1 MGKVLIIGARGMLG
15 QEIAKV
21 FKDSNPL
28 LWDKKEIDVTNQRQ
42 VNRLI
47 VDKSPDLI
55 INAAAYTNVDSS
67 ESNQRLAYQ
76 VNGKAVGY
84 LSETASEIGAVFVH
98 YSSDYVFSGENEQ
111 GYRESDQPSNPVNI
125 YGQSKILGE
134 KLLQDNCKRH
144 YLIRSS
150 GLFGKYGKNFVDI
163 ILELVKRQK
172 QVKVVND
179 QFFKPTY
186 ASDLAKATKE
196 LVNKKHK
203 FGIYHLTNEKAVN
216 WYDFAKEICR
226 VYSDL
231 NRAELEEIRPCLS
244 KEFPRP
250 AKRPKY
256 SILLNTKIKPLRPW
270 PEALREYLK
279 DRSI

>member
-15 QEIAKV
+15 QELARV

-28 LWDKKEIDVTNQRQ
+28 LWDRQEIDITNQGQ
-42 VNRLI
+42 VNQLI
-47 VDKSPDLI
+47 IDKSPDLI
-55 INAAAYTNVDSS
+55 INAAAYTDVDGS
-67 ESNQRLAYQ
+67 ESNSELAGQ

-98 YSSDYVFSGENEQ
+98 YSSDYVFNGKNKR
-111 GYRESDQPSNPVNI
+111 GYREDDQPSNPVNV
-125 YGQSKILGE
+125 YGRSKILGE
-134 KLLQDNCKRH
+134 KLLQNNCKRH

-150 GLFGKYGKNFVDI
+150 GLFGEYGKNFVDT
-163 ILELVKRQK
+163 ILGLIKSQK
-172 QVKVVND
+172 EIKVVKD

-186 ASDLAKATKE
+186 ASDLAKVTKE
-196 LVNKKHK
+196 LIDKNYE
-203 FGIYHLTNEKAVN
+203 FGIYHLTNEKAVS

-226 VYSDL
+226 VYSGI
-231 NRAELEEIRPCLS
+231 NKVELGKIRPCLS

-256 SILLNTKIKPLRPW
+256 GILLNTKIKPLRSW
-270 PEALREYLK
+270 PEALREYLENRK
-279 DRSI
+279 